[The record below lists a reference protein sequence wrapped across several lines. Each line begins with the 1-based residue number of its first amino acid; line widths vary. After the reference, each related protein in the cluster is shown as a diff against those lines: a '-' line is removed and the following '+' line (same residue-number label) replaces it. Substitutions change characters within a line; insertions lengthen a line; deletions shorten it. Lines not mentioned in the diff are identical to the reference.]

1 MVHKNCL
8 MTYEGYELLVSAS
21 GRLHTIDGEEV
32 VWFPSASEWKK
43 YIDKK
48 KKSCQESQDR

>member
-1 MVHKNCL
+1 MVRKNCI